1 MTDIDSFV
9 DEIRQLSNDD
19 QYKKIQD
26 YLNNEVVPKIEEK
39 PEIKQFKDV
48 PTEEAQREY
57 KRIIR
62 AEKRSVR
69 KLIEEKLR
77 TRGTTEP
84 AKLENKLKRV
94 LDMRITYGGTRV
106 DAQYL
111 NKQNFSDSSQ
121 LKIGNPDESVLELNN
136 AQFID
141 SLNLTERGESNIRAI
156 MSKLRTIFAETE
168 VFQLDVSS
176 RLKMYL
182 GALDISKK
190 ENRESVYEYF
200 EKLNE
205 SALDKFIEDGK
216 KFFEVVKTMPN
227 PFPTDMLQDILED
240 DRTEITEGEADKS
253 PRQDKSQAKKIMEE
267 GNKKHKEFLEDM
279 ETLSELLD
287 NSKLDYIAV
296 FKPVEQGVIPPNL
309 RWYTQIAKLS
319 SLKRLV
325 DLRPPEEGGRT
336 LDDPPEEYSE
346 GMDEDENWKENA
358 IVDAI
363 ESSRAI
369 DSNWERSSTLDLR
382 AEDVG
387 QKELDAV
394 ISQAEEDLENLDP
407 LLALEYSRNDRLLAI
422 TEEGDE
428 ALYSLLTGA
437 REALESDEIVL
448 DIDFDTDIDDWIE
461 EFSDTTV
468 IDDRE
473 TFHLPISVLEDTDM
487 ANLYDEK
494 DVRGATLEN
503 IENINFFFEE
513 LANLV
518 SKELPQLLNFYRR
531 GGKVSAGTDMRET
544 FRGFRGELATRVKEN
559 EYARQKG
566 RDAPLIGL
574 SEEVKSALVQMLE
587 SANEYF
593 FEPAFTGRMVVVVPD
608 FVSNVGGRVMQMQ
621 GAKLGLETVMSGAY
635 SVMANARV
643 EDLTGDML
651 SPISDFL
658 EMAFLKSISID
669 GKLIDAGEKAA
680 KALTEI
686 FENKERNYDYVAAL
700 INYLMQRTGD
710 FQLQD
715 TSLEGKTIDNR
726 TQSFYDSY
734 QAGKAFPIFALPY
747 WLDANTGAF
756 TARQRDKRTKE
767 EYDRLLRIFQEV
779 QQDLPILLRKMLKAH
794 DVVREQL
801 GKPIV
806 YGFMPFNEIGFDTI
820 IKKMQVEQNLDLS
833 SFEVENIVK
842 EMDSHQNISKEFGI
856 STEQVYL
863 IKAHFR

>member
-1 MTDIDSFV
+1 MVVVADIEIEDSFLSELRQLPFEEQDEFRV
-9 DEIRQLSNDD
+9 KYTKESILPRIKEKTDNKQVIRAMLKEIRQYIS
-19 QYKKIQD
+19 Q
-26 YLNNEVVPKIEEK
+26 YLN
-39 PEIKQFKDV
+39 
-48 PTEEAQREY
+48 RE
-57 KRIIR
+57 
-62 AEKRSVR
+62 
-69 KLIEEKLR
+69 
-77 TRGTTEP
+77 GTSEP
-84 AKLENKLKRV
+84 AQLENKLKRV

-141 SLNLTERGESNIRAI
+141 SLNLSERGESNIRAI
-156 MSKLRTIFAETE
+156 MSKLKNIFTETE
-168 VFQLDVSS
+168 VFQLNVDA
-176 RLKMYL
+176 RLKMFL

-216 KFFEVVKTMPN
+216 KFFEAVKSMPN
-227 PFPTDMLQDILED
+227 PFEEEGSEKKHQELLED
-240 DRTEITEGEADKS
+240 
-253 PRQDKSQAKKIMEE
+253 
-267 GNKKHKEFLEDM
+267 F
-279 ETLSELLD
+279 ETLSELL
-287 NSKLDYIAV
+287 NKTQLDYIAE
-296 FKPVEQGVIPPNL
+296 FKTIEQNVIPPNL
-309 RWYTQIAKLS
+309 RWYTQIAKLA

-325 DLRPPEEGGRT
+325 DLRPPEEGGST

-363 ESSRAI
+363 ESSRSI
-369 DSNWERSSTLDLR
+369 DSQWEASSTLELR
-382 AEDVG
+382 EEDSS
-387 QKELDAV
+387 QRELDAV
-394 ISQAEEDLENLDP
+394 ISQAEEDLQNLDP

-422 TEEGDE
+422 TEDGDE
-428 ALYSLLTGA
+428 ALYNLLTGA

-468 IDDRE
+468 IDDRD
-473 TFHLPISVLEDTDM
+473 TFHLPISVLEDGDM
-487 ANLYDEK
+487 ANLYDER
-494 DVRGATLEN
+494 DIRGAQLEN

-513 LANLV
+513 LAKLV
-518 SKELPQLLNFYRR
+518 SDELPQFLNFYRR
-531 GGKVSAGTDMRET
+531 GGKASAGTDMRET
-544 FRGFRGELATRVKEN
+544 FRGFRGELATSVKES

-574 SEEVKSALVQMLE
+574 SEGVKAALVQMLE

-669 GKLIDAGEKAA
+669 GQLIDAGEKAA
-680 KALTEI
+680 KALTQI

-700 INYLMQRTGD
+700 ISYLMIQTGD
-710 FQLQD
+710 F
-715 TSLEGKTIDNR
+715 SLKDNSLDGQTIENR
-726 TQSFYDSY
+726 TESFYEDY
-734 QAGKAFPIFALPY
+734 QKGKAYPIFALPY

-756 TARQRDKRTKE
+756 TARSRDKKSKE

-794 DVVREQL
+794 DIVREQL
-801 GKPIV
+801 DKPIV
-806 YGFMPFNEIGFDTI
+806 YGFMPFNEIGFNTI
-820 IKKMQVEQNLDLS
+820 IKKMQMEENLDLS

-842 EMDSHQNISKEFGI
+842 EIDSHQNISKEFGI
-856 STEQVYL
+856 SAEQVYL

>member
-1 MTDIDSFV
+1 MVVVAGIEIEDSFLSELRQLPFGEQDDFRV
-9 DEIRQLSNDD
+9 KYTKENILPKIKEKTDNKQVSRAMLKEIRQ
-19 QYKKIQD
+19 YITE
-26 YLNNEVVPKIEEK
+26 YLN
-39 PEIKQFKDV
+39 
-48 PTEEAQREY
+48 RE
-57 KRIIR
+57 
-62 AEKRSVR
+62 
-69 KLIEEKLR
+69 
-77 TRGTTEP
+77 GTSEP
-84 AKLENKLKRV
+84 AQLENKLKRV

-156 MSKLRTIFAETE
+156 MSKLRTIFAKTE

-190 ENRESVYEYF
+190 ENRESVYKYF

-205 SALDKFIEDGK
+205 SALDKFIEDGQ
-216 KFFEVVKTMPN
+216 KFFEAVKSMPN
-227 PFPTDMLQDILED
+227 PFDEEGSEKKHQELLED
-240 DRTEITEGEADKS
+240 
-253 PRQDKSQAKKIMEE
+253 
-267 GNKKHKEFLEDM
+267 F
-279 ETLSELLD
+279 ETLSELL
-287 NSKLDYIAV
+287 NKTQLDYIAE
-296 FKPVEQGVIPPNL
+296 FKTVEQGVIPPNL

-382 AEDVG
+382 AEDSG

-422 TEEGDE
+422 TEEGNE

-461 EFSDTTV
+461 EFSNTTV

-494 DVRGATLEN
+494 DIRGATLEN

-513 LANLV
+513 LAKLV
-518 SKELPQLLNFYRR
+518 SEELPQFLNFYRR
-531 GGKVSAGTDMRET
+531 GGKASAGTDMRET
-544 FRGFRGELATRVKEN
+544 FRGFRGELATRVKES
-559 EYARQKG
+559 EYTRQKG

-574 SEEVKSALVQMLE
+574 SKEVKSALVQMLE

-710 FQLQD
+710 FQLED
-715 TSLEGKTIDNR
+715 TSLEGETIDNR

-856 STEQVYL
+856 SAEQVYL

>member
-1 MTDIDSFV
+1 MVVVEGIEIEDSFLSELRQLPFEEQ
-9 DEIRQLSNDD
+9 DEFRVKYTKESILPRIKEKTDNKQLTRAMLKGIRQYIS
-19 QYKKIQD
+19 QY
-26 YLNNEVVPKIEEK
+26 L
-39 PEIKQFKDV
+39 
-48 PTEEAQREY
+48 TRE
-57 KRIIR
+57 
-62 AEKRSVR
+62 
-69 KLIEEKLR
+69 
-77 TRGTTEP
+77 GTSEP
-84 AKLENKLKRV
+84 AQLENKLKRV

-111 NKQNFSDSSQ
+111 NKQNFSDASQ

-141 SLNLTERGESNIRAI
+141 SLNLSERGESNIRAI
-156 MSKLRTIFAETE
+156 MSKLKNIFTETE
-168 VFQLDVSS
+168 VFQLNVDA
-176 RLKMYL
+176 RLKMFL
-182 GALDISKK
+182 GALDTSKK

-205 SALDKFIEDGK
+205 SALDKFIEDGE
-216 KFFEVVKTMPN
+216 KFFEVIKTMPN
-227 PFPTDMLQDILED
+227 PFPKDMLQDTLED
-240 DRTEITEGEADKS
+240 DRTEITEGEVDNS
-253 PRQDKSQAKKIMEE
+253 PKQDKSQAKKIMEE

-279 ETLSELLD
+279 ETLSQLLD
-287 NSKLDYIAV
+287 NSKLNYIAE
-296 FKPVEQGVIPPNL
+296 FKTVEQNVIPPNL
-309 RWYTQIAKLS
+309 RWYTQIAKLA

-325 DLRPPEEGGRT
+325 DLRPPEEGGST
-336 LDDPPEEYSE
+336 LDNPPEEYSE

-358 IVDAI
+358 VVDAI
-363 ESSRAI
+363 ESSRSI
-369 DSNWERSSTLDLR
+369 DSQWEASSTLELR
-382 AEDVG
+382 EEDSS
-387 QKELDAV
+387 QRELDAV
-394 ISQAEEDLENLDP
+394 ISQAEEDLQNLDP

-422 TEEGDE
+422 TEDGDE
-428 ALYSLLTGA
+428 ALYSLLNGA
-437 REALESDEIVL
+437 RESLESDEIVL

-468 IDDRE
+468 IDDRD
-473 TFHLPISVLEDTDM
+473 TFYLPISVLEDGDM
-487 ANLYDEK
+487 ANLYDK
-494 DVRGATLEN
+494 RDVSGAELEN

-531 GGKVSAGTDMRET
+531 GGKASAGTDMRET
-544 FRGFRGELATRVKEN
+544 FRGFRGELATSVKES
-559 EYARQKG
+559 EYSRQKG

-574 SEEVKSALVQMLE
+574 SEEVKAALVQMLE

-608 FVSNVGGRVMQMQ
+608 FVSNVGGRVVQMQ

-635 SVMANARV
+635 SVMANARI

-669 GKLIDAGEKAA
+669 GQLIDAGEKAA
-680 KALTEI
+680 KALTRI

-700 INYLMQRTGD
+700 ISYLMIQTGD
-710 FQLQD
+710 F
-715 TSLEGKTIDNR
+715 SLKDNSLDGQTIENR
-726 TQSFYDSY
+726 TDSFYEDY
-734 QAGKAFPIFALPY
+734 QKGKAYPIFALPY

-756 TARQRDKRTKE
+756 TARSKDKKSKE

-794 DVVREQL
+794 DIVREQL
-801 GKPIV
+801 DKPIV
-806 YGFMPFNEIGFDTI
+806 YGFMPFNEIGFNTI
-820 IKKMQVEQNLDLS
+820 IKKMQTEENLDLS

-842 EMDSHQNISKEFGI
+842 EIDSHQNISKEFGI
-856 STEQVYL
+856 SAEQVYL

>member
-9 DEIRQLSNDD
+9 DEIRQLSNED

-77 TRGTTEP
+77 TRGTSEP

-141 SLNLTERGESNIRAI
+141 SLNLTERGESNIRAV

-200 EKLNE
+200 ENLNE
-205 SALDKFIEDGK
+205 SALDKFIKDGQ
-216 KFFEVVKTMPN
+216 KFFEAVKSMPN
-227 PFPTDMLQDILED
+227 PFDEEGSEKKHQELLED
-240 DRTEITEGEADKS
+240 
-253 PRQDKSQAKKIMEE
+253 
-267 GNKKHKEFLEDM
+267 F
-279 ETLSELLD
+279 ETLSELL
-287 NSKLDYIAV
+287 NKTQLDYIAE
-296 FKPVEQGVIPPNL
+296 FKTVEQGVIPPNL

-369 DSNWERSSTLDLR
+369 DSNWERSSTLDLS

-461 EFSDTTV
+461 EFSDTTI

-473 TFHLPISVLEDTDM
+473 TFHLPISVLEDSDM
-487 ANLYDEK
+487 ANLYDER
-494 DVRGATLEN
+494 DIRGATLEN

-513 LANLV
+513 LSKLV
-518 SKELPQLLNFYRR
+518 SEELPQFLNFYRR
-531 GGKVSAGTDMRET
+531 GGKVSAGTDMKET
-544 FRGFRGELATRVKEN
+544 FRGFRGELATRVKES

-574 SEEVKSALVQMLE
+574 SKEVKSALVQMLE

-680 KALTEI
+680 KALTKI

-726 TQSFYDSY
+726 TQSFYASY

>member
-1 MTDIDSFV
+1 MVVVAGIEIEDSFLSELRQLPNDKQDAFRV
-9 DEIRQLSNDD
+9 KYTEENILPKVKEKTDNKQVSRAMLKEIRQ
-19 QYKKIQD
+19 YITE
-26 YLNNEVVPKIEEK
+26 YLN
-39 PEIKQFKDV
+39 
-48 PTEEAQREY
+48 RE
-57 KRIIR
+57 
-62 AEKRSVR
+62 
-69 KLIEEKLR
+69 
-77 TRGTTEP
+77 GTSEP

-111 NKQNFSDSSQ
+111 NKQNFSDLSQ

-141 SLNLTERGESNIRAI
+141 SLNLTERGESNVRAV
-156 MSKLRTIFAETE
+156 MTKLRTIFAETE
-168 VFQLDVSS
+168 VFQLDVGS

-200 EKLNE
+200 ENLNE
-205 SALDKFIEDGK
+205 SALDKFIEDGQ
-216 KFFEVVKTMPN
+216 KFFEAVKSMPN
-227 PFPTDMLQDILED
+227 PFD
-240 DRTEITEGEADKS
+240 
-253 PRQDKSQAKKIMEE
+253 EE
-267 GNKKHKEFLEDM
+267 GSEEKHKELLEDF
-279 ETLSELLD
+279 ETLSELL
-287 NSKLDYIAV
+287 NKTQLDYIAE
-296 FKPVEQGVIPPNL
+296 FKTVEQNVIPPNL
-309 RWYTQIAKLS
+309 RWYTQIAKLA

-369 DSNWERSSTLDLR
+369 DSQWESSSTLDLR
-382 AEDVG
+382 AEDSA

-394 ISQAEEDLENLDP
+394 ISQAEEDLQNLDP

-494 DVRGATLEN
+494 DIRGATLEN

-513 LANLV
+513 LAKLV
-518 SKELPQLLNFYRR
+518 SEELPQFLNFYRR
-531 GGKVSAGTDMRET
+531 GGRASAGTDMRET
-544 FRGFRGELATRVKEN
+544 FRGFRGELSARVKES

-669 GKLIDAGEKAA
+669 GKLIDTGEKAA
-680 KALTEI
+680 KALTDI

-700 INYLMQRTGD
+700 IYYLMQSTGD
-710 FQLQD
+710 YQMQD
-715 TSLEGKTIDNR
+715 VSLEGKTIDNR
-726 TQSFYDSY
+726 TKSFYDSY

-756 TARQRDKRTKE
+756 TAKKRDKRTKE

-806 YGFMPFNEIGFDTI
+806 YGFMPFNEVGFDTI
-820 IKKMQVEQNLDLS
+820 IKKMQVEENLDLS

-842 EMDSHQNISKEFGI
+842 EMDSHENISKEFGI
-856 STEQVYL
+856 SAEQVYL